1 VSVDGIRRDT
11 RPGGP
16 TSPEAADHTGAPGAA
31 DDLWAGHAG
40 PLRGV
45 RVIDVTS
52 MIAGPFATN
61 LLADFGAEVIK
72 VEQPG
77 GGDACRSIGPF
88 ARGESLKFP
97 SLNRNKKAVTLD
109 LGDPRGAALF
119 RRLCAGADLLVE
131 NYRPGV
137 MERWGL
143 GPDDLRRD
151 NPRLVVVRISGYG
164 QTGPYRDKAGFGTPA
179 TAFAGLTYLLGYPDR
194 PPLSVPI
201 SLADLLAGL
210 YGALAALMTLYWRD
224 ARGGTGQV
232 ADVSLYESVFRLLE
246 SLVAEYGVAGHV
258 RERRGDLG
266 GGASPAGTYETGDG
280 RHVVLVC
287 STDRTFNRLAEA
299 IGRPD
304 MITDPR
310 YSTNA
315 RRVKRREEV
324 DAIVGAWLRQR
335 TLAESQRLLDAVGCP
350 LSPVNS
356 IADIFADAHYRAR
369 EDIVEVDH
377 PRLGRVPMPGLV
389 PRFSETPGRI
399 VHGGPDPATHNGAVL
414 GGLLGLGA
422 EEIEALRRD
431 GVV

>member
-1 VSVDGIRRDT
+1 MDT
-11 RPGGP
+11 VRERVEEP
-16 TSPEAADHTGAPGAA
+16 TGSER
-31 DDLWAGHAG
+31 LWAGHAG

-61 LLADFGAEVIK
+61 LLADFGAEVVK

-77 GGDACRSIGPF
+77 AGDACRAIGPF

-97 SLNRNKKAVTLD
+97 SLNRNKKCLTLNLD
-109 LGDPRGAALF
+109 DPRGAALF
-119 RRLCAGADLLVE
+119 RRLCADADLVVE

-137 MERWGL
+137 MEHWGL
-143 GPDDLRRD
+143 DPDELRRV
-151 NPRLVVVRISGYG
+151 NPRLIFVRISGYG

-194 PPLSVPI
+194 PPLNIPI

-210 YGALAALMTLYWRD
+210 YGALAALMALYWRD
-224 ARGGTGQV
+224 ARGGDGQV
-232 ADVSLYESVFRLLE
+232 ADISLYESVFRLLD

-258 RERRGDLG
+258 RGRRGDLS
-266 GGASPAGTYETGDG
+266 GGASPAGTYETADG

-299 IGRPD
+299 IGRAD

-315 RRVKRREEV
+315 RRVERRAEV
-324 DAIVGAWLRQR
+324 DAIVGEWLEGR
-335 TLAESQRLLDAVGCP
+335 TLEESRRILDAVGCP

-356 IADIFADAHYRAR
+356 IADIFADPQYRAR

-389 PRFSETPGRI
+389 PLLSRTPGRV
-399 VHGGPDPATHNGAVL
+399 VHAGPDPGAHNEAVL
-414 GGLLGLGA
+414 AGLLGLSA
-422 EEIEALRRD
+422 EEIETLHRE